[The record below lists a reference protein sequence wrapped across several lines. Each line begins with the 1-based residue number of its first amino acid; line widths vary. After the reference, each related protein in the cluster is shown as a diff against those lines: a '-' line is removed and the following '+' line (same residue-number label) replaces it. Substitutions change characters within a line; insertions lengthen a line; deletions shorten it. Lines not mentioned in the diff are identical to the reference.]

1 MTSSKQPNNE
11 TRGSGARH
19 SLANLPVASSVA
31 DSRQVSLE
39 MLMVNDE
46 SIEQDSIDLTVED
59 CGDQTKVVVVSFE
72 PSTVLKTVKS
82 SQKYSFFCTFPLGHK

>member
-1 MTSSKQPNNE
+1 
-11 TRGSGARH
+11 
-19 SLANLPVASSVA
+19 
-31 DSRQVSLE
+31 

-59 CGDQTKVVVVSFE
+59 CGVLTSVVVVSFE

-82 SQKYSFFCTFPLGHK
+82 SQKYSFFCTFPFKDINRILSPVFFLHQIKLFTDYQGDFLL

>member
-1 MTSSKQPNNE
+1 MTSSKQPYNE
-11 TRGSGARH
+11 TRGSGARR

-31 DSRQVSLE
+31 DSRQVSLD

-46 SIEQDSIDLTVED
+46 SIEQDSIDLTVEE
-59 CGDQTKVVVVSFE
+59 CGDLVVSFE

-82 SQKYSFFCTFPLGHK
+82 SQKYSFFCIFPLGHK